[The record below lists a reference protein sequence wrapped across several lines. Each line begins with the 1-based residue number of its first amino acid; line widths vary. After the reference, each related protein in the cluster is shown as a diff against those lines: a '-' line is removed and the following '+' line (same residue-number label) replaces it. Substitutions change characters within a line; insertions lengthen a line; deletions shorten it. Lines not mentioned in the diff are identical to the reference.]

1 MFQRLFYILLCLP
14 NIALAFNWQWF
25 QNSEQQAANA
35 FEQKQYSDA
44 AKLFTDP
51 YQRGVALYKEGQYAE
66 AIEAFGNVTHPQ
78 AKLKAQYNLGNAY
91 FQEGEYEQAIKAYE
105 QVLAAQPDH
114 DDAQHNLALARQQSQ
129 QESEDN
135 SSQQGDSQENQDKG
149 EDSQENQD
157 KGEDSQENQDKGENS
172 ESQQNQAAE
181 NEQGNDSEESEHQ
194 QGEQDQ
200 AQENAEQA
208 AEQAQGEMESVSEE
222 EGQHAQE
229 AQEAQQENGENQE
242 AGNAALSEAELPS
255 ESDMMADAL
264 LNRIADNPQQ
274 LLRGQFYLDARR
286 AKATPPEK
294 PW

>member
-157 KGEDSQENQDKGENS
+157 KGENS

>member
-66 AIEAFGNVTHPQ
+66 ATEAFGNVTHPQ

-91 FQEGEYEQAIKAYE
+91 FQQGEYEQAIKAYE

-114 DDAQHNLALARQQSQ
+114 EDAQHNLALARQQSQ

-149 EDSQENQD
+149 EDSQENQ
-157 KGEDSQENQDKGENS
+157 EKGENS

-181 NEQGNDSEESEHQ
+181 NEQGNDSEKSEQQ

-264 LNRIADNPQQ
+264 LNRIAENPQQ